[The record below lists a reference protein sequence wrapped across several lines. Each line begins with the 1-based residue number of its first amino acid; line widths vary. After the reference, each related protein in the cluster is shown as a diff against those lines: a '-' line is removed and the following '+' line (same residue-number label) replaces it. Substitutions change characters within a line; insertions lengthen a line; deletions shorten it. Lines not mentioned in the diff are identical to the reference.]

1 LEGLKIGYP
10 PKLKSFFYRE
20 NIITNMTNHHL
31 NIFHDAFEMQK
42 YEGEFPYTNPHKDRK
57 VNPTKMMISIGD
69 FLESG
74 IIE

>member
-1 LEGLKIGYP
+1 
-10 PKLKSFFYRE
+10 
-20 NIITNMTNHHL
+20 MTNHHL

-42 YEGEFPYTNPHKDRK
+42 YEGEFPYTNPGKDRK